1 MATEKKFLI
10 TGATGFIGSH
20 LTEFLVKKG
29 YSVKA
34 FDRYNI
40 NNSWGW
46 LDHSEIKNDVEI
58 CLGDIRDYDSVYNA
72 LSGCSVVFHLA
83 ALIGIPYSYISPL
96 AYLKTNIE
104 GTYNVLEASKKL
116 NLDQIL
122 ITSTSETYGSAKFL
136 PMNEEHTLSGQSP
149 YAASKISCDFLTQS
163 YNLSFNLPTKIVKP
177 FNTYGPRQSPRAII
191 PSIIL
196 QILSEVKEIKLGNL
210 SPLRDFT
217 YVDDTVSGILEI
229 FNCSNLFGQITN
241 IGMNQN
247 YSVEEVFLKIKKI
260 LNSKVIIKED
270 HNRKRNIKSEV
281 NNLLC
286 DNSKILENTNWK
298 PKFNI
303 DEGLNKTIKWFV
315 DNSDF
320 FKSNIYNV

>member
-1 MATEKKFLI
+1 MTDKKILV
-10 TGATGFIGSH
+10 TGACGFIGSH
-20 LTEFLVKKG
+20 LTELLVRRG
-29 YSVKA
+29 YSVIA

-46 LDHSEIKNDVEI
+46 LDTSDIKKDVEVL
-58 CLGDIRDYDSVYNA
+58 LGDVRDYDSVYNA
-72 LSGCSVVFHLA
+72 LSSCDSVIHLA

-96 AYLKTNIE
+96 AYIKTNIE
-104 GTYNVLEASKKL
+104 GTYNILEASKKL
-116 NLDQIL
+116 NLSQII
-122 ITSTSETYGSAKFL
+122 ITSTSETYGSAVKL

-149 YAASKISCDFLTQS
+149 YSASKISCDFLTQS

-196 QILSEVKEIKLGNL
+196 QMLSEVNEIKLGNL

-217 YVDDTVSGILEI
+217 YVEDTVSGILEV

-247 YSVEEVFLKIKKI
+247 YSIEEVFLKIKEI
-260 LNSKVIIKED
+260 LNSKVIIRED
-270 HNRKRNIKSEV
+270 HERKRNIKSEV
-281 NNLLC
+281 NNLL
-286 DNSKILENTNWK
+286 
-298 PKFNI
+298 
-303 DEGLNKTIKWFV
+303 
-315 DNSDF
+315 
-320 FKSNIYNV
+320 

>member
-1 MATEKKFLI
+1 MTDKKILV
-10 TGATGFIGSH
+10 TGACGFIGSH
-20 LTEFLVKKG
+20 LTELLVRRG
-29 YSVKA
+29 YSVIA

-46 LDHSEIKNDVEI
+46 LDTSDIKKDVEVL
-58 CLGDIRDYDSVYNA
+58 LGDVRDYDSVYNA
-72 LSGCSVVFHLA
+72 LSSCDSVIHLA

-96 AYLKTNIE
+96 AYIKTNIE
-104 GTYNVLEASKKL
+104 GTYNILEASKKL
-116 NLDQIL
+116 NLSQII
-122 ITSTSETYGSAKFL
+122 ITSTSETYGSAVKL

-149 YAASKISCDFLTQS
+149 YSASKISCDFLTQS

-196 QILSEVKEIKLGNL
+196 QMLSEVNEIKLGNL

-217 YVDDTVSGILEI
+217 YVEDTVSGILEV

-247 YSVEEVFLKIKKI
+247 YSIEEVFLKIKEI
-260 LNSKVIIKED
+260 LNSKVIIRED
-270 HNRKRNIKSEV
+270 HKRKRNIKSEV

-286 DNSKILENTNWK
+286 DNSKILKNTNWK

-315 DNSDF
+315 NNSDF

>member
-1 MATEKKFLI
+1 MTDKKILV
-10 TGATGFIGSH
+10 TGACGFIGSH
-20 LTEFLVKKG
+20 LTELLVRRG
-29 YSVKA
+29 YSVIA

-46 LDHSEIKNDVEI
+46 LDTSDIKKDVEVL
-58 CLGDIRDYDSVYNA
+58 LGDVRDYDSVYNA
-72 LSGCSVVFHLA
+72 LSSCDSVIHLA

-96 AYLKTNIE
+96 AYIKTNIE
-104 GTYNVLEASKKL
+104 GTYNILEASKKL
-116 NLDQIL
+116 NLSQII
-122 ITSTSETYGSAKFL
+122 ITSTSETYGSAVKL

-149 YAASKISCDFLTQS
+149 YSASKISCDFLTQS

-196 QILSEVKEIKLGNL
+196 QMLSEVNEIKLGNL

-217 YVDDTVSGILEI
+217 YVEDTVSGILEV
-229 FNCSNLFGQITN
+229 FNCTNLFGQITN

-247 YSVEEVFLKIKKI
+247 YSIEEVFLKIKEI
-260 LNSKVIIKED
+260 LNSKVIIRED
-270 HNRKRNIKSEV
+270 HERKRNIKSEV

-286 DNSKILENTNWK
+286 DNSKILKNTNWK

-315 DNSDF
+315 NNSDF

>member
-1 MATEKKFLI
+1 MTDKKILV
-10 TGATGFIGSH
+10 TGACGFIGSH
-20 LTEFLVKKG
+20 LTELLVRRG
-29 YSVKA
+29 YSVIA

-46 LDHSEIKNDVEI
+46 LDTSDIKKDVEVL
-58 CLGDIRDYDSVYNA
+58 LGDVRDYDSVYNA
-72 LSGCSVVFHLA
+72 LSSCDSVIHLA

-96 AYLKTNIE
+96 AYIKTNIE
-104 GTYNVLEASKKL
+104 GTYNILEASKKL
-116 NLDQIL
+116 NLSQII
-122 ITSTSETYGSAKFL
+122 ITSTSETYGSAVKL

-149 YAASKISCDFLTQS
+149 YSASKISCDFLTQS

-196 QILSEVKEIKLGNL
+196 QMLSEVNEIKLGNL

-217 YVDDTVSGILEI
+217 YVEDTVSGILEV

-247 YSVEEVFLKIKKI
+247 YSIEEVFLKIKEI
-260 LNSKVIIKED
+260 LNSKVIIRED
-270 HNRKRNIKSEV
+270 HERKRNIKSEV

-286 DNSKILENTNWK
+286 DNSKILKNTNWK

-315 DNSDF
+315 NNSDF